1 MSSDEESDSAVQKR
15 RVKRPCD
22 TCRRRK
28 RDGGERCSRCTN
40 NNITYVEGLEMRLQ
54 TIESLLRAVNA
65 RPVNGSENESTDSA
79 SPRSQVTA
87 INMMTRAI
95 RSLNNP
101 FPAPHSDDLIFVDVE
116 ESFRSLSLDNPSD
129 QGFQGKSSGAMLVKA
144 ALDFK
149 TGQFKSST
157 TPKKPASGPAPKT
170 WNSKPWEDPSPP
182 PTYTFPDDD
191 LSISLISLY
200 FDNVNVFFPLLHR
213 PTFEKA
219 FAEGMHLCH
228 EGFAGTLLLVCAL
241 GSRYSDDPRVH
252 LSHVK
257 YCGTAGWKWFDQV
270 QLTGHPLRR
279 HPTLYDLQCY
289 CLAIQFLDRTSGSR
303 ECWTLVGFGIRLSQD
318 IGAHRFKL
326 RQRQAT
332 IEEEMEKRAVWIL
345 IVFDTQFSG
354 ALGRSVAIQD
364 HDFDLELPTKCDDE
378 YWEQGD
384 RHQVA
389 FRQPPTKP
397 SLVEF
402 FKLPYHFEP
411 HPRAN
416 VKNARERERFRC
428 FLTLNFRF
436 IKYSTNRT
444 KALIGLSDDRWE
456 EKVVMELDSSL
467 NTWFNSIPEHLRWD
481 AARPDDMF
489 FDQSAALY
497 CNYYLVQILVHRPFI
512 PALRCSNPTNLPSL
526 TICKNAARACCHVA
540 DIQQRRRPNSP
551 LVFAQTAVFT
561 AGIVLLLNTWGSSR
575 TGKVGESIDRDLSDV
590 HRCMR
595 VLKAHRERWP
605 STGPLLN
612 TLQQLL
618 AVYHAPARPANDIQQ
633 GHADPSPF
641 VRSDPDGG
649 SSSFHAGPSATGRFE
664 PSIWPVHNPSYES
677 APKDYMNDYMG
688 DYMASYIGPGKE
700 SPRAPII
707 NSNTVDA
714 FAEPTLSATD
724 SGYPNPPY
732 RANWDIEGAQ
742 NMHDVN
748 YLDLRSVIDTNTI
761 SIWSQAPNGFEVG
774 DWDMYLSNMCDTTQ
788 ADFGLT

>member
-28 RDGGERCSRCTN
+28 RDGGERCSRCTK

-65 RPVNGSENESTDSA
+65 RPVNGSENESTDSV
-79 SPRSQVTA
+79 SPRSQA
-87 INMMTRAI
+87 IAISIITRAM

-101 FPAPHSDDLIFVDVE
+101 FPAPHSDDLIFADVE
-116 ESFRSLSLDNPSD
+116 ENFRSLSLDNPSD

-219 FAEGMHLCH
+219 FAEGMHLYH

-270 QLTGHPLRR
+270 QLAGHPLRR

-289 CLAIQFLDRTSGSR
+289 CLSVQFLDRTSGSR

-326 RQRQAT
+326 RQRQVT
-332 IEEEMEKRAVWIL
+332 VEEEMEKRAVWIL
-345 IVFDTQFSG
+345 IVFDTQFSC
-354 ALGRSVAIQD
+354 ALGRSMAVQG
-364 HDFDLELPTKCDDE
+364 HDFDLELPKKCDDK
-378 YWEQGD
+378 YWEHGD
-384 RHQVA
+384 NYQEA
-389 FRQPPTKP
+389 IRQLPTKP

-402 FKLPYHFEP
+402 FNCLITLN
-411 HPRAN
+411 RILA
-416 VKNARERERFRC
+416 
-428 FLTLNFRF
+428 LTLRML
-436 IKYSTNRT
+436 YSTHRSRT
-444 KALIGLSDDRWE
+444 HIGLSDGQWE
-456 EKVVMELDSSL
+456 EMVVMELDSSL

-481 AARPDDMF
+481 AARSDDIF

-497 CNYYLVQILVHRPFI
+497 CNYYHVQILVHRPFI
-512 PALRCSNPTNLPSL
+512 PALRRSNPTNFPSL
-526 TICKNAARACCHVA
+526 TICTNAARACCHVA
-540 DIQQRRRPNSP
+540 DIQQQHRPNSP
-551 LVFAQTAVFT
+551 LVFAQVQRAFR
-561 AGIVLLLNTWGSSR
+561 VLLLLIS
-575 TGKVGESIDRDLSDV
+575 VDRYV

-633 GHADPSPF
+633 GHADHSPI

-677 APKDYMNDYMG
+677 APKDYMNDYMA
-688 DYMASYIGPGKE
+688 DYTASYIGP
-700 SPRAPII
+700 A
-707 NSNTVDA
+707 
-714 FAEPTLSATD
+714 TLSATD